1 MSYRWAVRRLVV
13 QSQQQQ
19 ARRNYFLDR
28 TLGNSPSSGLW
39 RPALPQISRANQDE
53 GQTEG
58 GGSSEWS
65 KWDENLRD
73 HLTRLKFMSF
83 ADVGKC
89 SSLIDRSEESAVG
102 IGSNVAEQTGQ
113 VVRAGGVTGCDFE
126 GRVMEPARISNEIS
140 SAQIAMLGCS
150 GKASS
155 QSFGR
160 SGGFHGV
167 GRGPMTR
174 VGSEKVRFYSSTA
187 PAVGENL
194 QINSGEQLDA
204 LAGVADTASTVAS
217 VATTSGTRVISE
229 VAAAAADCSYPTAAI
244 QYVIEG
250 VHLTTG
256 LPWWASIAATT
267 VAIRIL
273 VLPILVYQMKA
284 TARLTLMR
292 PELEKLT
299 NHIKEN
305 NYDPKVVEE
314 NQMRMK
320 LLFQQHKT
328 SPLSPILG
336 AFVQA
341 PIFMCFFFAIRNM
354 AERVESFKEGG
365 ALWFTDLSTPDS
377 FFIMPVLSG
386 AMFLL
391 TVELGATDGMQGQPM
406 LGKMKMALRGL
417 AVLLVPLTAS
427 FPKALFCYWLTANVC
442 SIVQAA
448 IFKQPGVKGSLG
460 IPDVS
465 HMAKPEGPIAPV
477 MTFSQPP
484 RPQSTISKSQ
494 GGEGRV
500 GTYVNKKR
508 RT

>member
-1 MSYRWAVRRLVV
+1 MSYRSAIGRLVA
-13 QSQQQQ
+13 QTAKQQKKLK
-19 ARRNYFLDR
+19 RNYFQPGEDR
-28 TLGNSPSSGLW
+28 TVLNCNILRPSLPHLSRIFHEEKQNYSGW
-39 RPALPQISRANQDE
+39 RSCGSDQWEGSMGDRVTEQMRTSFAEVGRCSSNGSSDESQPRRIFAPEIHVVENPRPA
-53 GQTEG
+53 
-58 GGSSEWS
+58 
-65 KWDENLRD
+65 
-73 HLTRLKFMSF
+73 M
-83 ADVGKC
+83 
-89 SSLIDRSEESAVG
+89 
-102 IGSNVAEQTGQ
+102 
-113 VVRAGGVTGCDFE
+113 
-126 GRVMEPARISNEIS
+126 NEIS
-140 SAQIAMLGCS
+140 AAHIAVIGRS
-150 GKASS
+150 RRTFDYSYGRFGAF
-155 QSFGR
+155 QGVGR
-160 SGGFHGV
+160 SGY
-167 GRGPMTR
+167 
-174 VGSEKVRFYSSTA
+174 ENVRFYSSAA
-187 PAVGENL
+187 PVVGENL
-194 QINSGEQLDA
+194 PMGGAEQVDA
-204 LAGVADTASTVAS
+204 LAGVADSASTLAAAS
-217 VATTSGTRVISE
+217 SGTSAISE
-229 VAAAAADCSYPTAAI
+229 VAAVVGDCSYPTAAI

-250 VHLTTG
+250 VHLSTG
-256 LPWWASIAATT
+256 LPWWLSIAATT

-314 NQMRMK
+314 NQARMK
-320 LLFQQHKT
+320 LLFQEHKT

-377 FFIMPVLSG
+377 LFIMPVLSG

-406 LGKMKMALRGL
+406 LGKMKMFLRGL
-417 AVLLVPLTAS
+417 AILLVPLTAN

-448 IFKQPGVKGSLG
+448 VFKQPGVKGALG

-465 HMAKPEGPIAPV
+465 HMAKHHGPIAPV

-484 RPQSTISKSQ
+484 RLQSKTSSSQ
-494 GGEGRV
+494 AGEKIA
-500 GTYVNKKR
+500 TYVSKKR
-508 RT
+508 RA